1 MKYRVKIVEEVE
13 SGLLPSK
20 MAEVYIKNEL
30 NEEEVIKR
38 LAKLNSKFIFY
49 PGKYIK
55 ETDEIKLP
63 GLWMVDSRVC
73 FKEENKRVVNEDE
86 LEEMISN
93 FKL

>member
-1 MKYRVKIVEEVE
+1 MNYKVKIVEEVE

-30 NEEEVIKR
+30 NKEEVIKR

-49 PGKYIK
+49 PGEYIK
-55 ETDEIKLP
+55 EANEIKLP
-63 GLWMVDSRVC
+63 GLWMVDSSVC
-73 FKEENKRVVNEDE
+73 FEEENKRVVDEDE

>member
-1 MKYRVKIVEEVE
+1 MNYKVKIVEGVE

-55 ETDEIKLP
+55 ETNEIKLP
-63 GLWMVDSRVC
+63 GLWMVDSSVY
-73 FKEENKRVVNEDE
+73 FEEENKRVVDEDE
-86 LEEMISN
+86 LEEMISKFN
-93 FKL
+93 L